1 MAILQWTLA
10 LLLGAVLLA
19 AFARRI
25 GVPSPSLLALGGVA
39 LALLPDGPRLSL
51 QPDLAL
57 ALFVAPVLLDA
68 AFDSSLR
75 DLRAYW
81 FPLTSLI
88 VVAVSVT
95 TVAVAIVARWLMPSM
110 SWPVAITL
118 GALVAPPD
126 AAAATA
132 VLKEV
137 RLPHRLVAILEGE
150 SLLNDATALL
160 IYRLAVGAALAQ
172 AGSSLGIASTLTL
185 VLAGSVAAGFILAFA
200 FGPIVQSFS
209 DVPSAIIM
217 QFIGAFGTWILAD
230 KLQLSGVLTI
240 VTFAIVLSRRSPLGM
255 SPAVRVPS
263 YAVWETVV
271 FLLNALAFVLVGLQ
285 IGPILLRIGP
295 EHRMQAFRFAEAV
308 LLTTILART
317 AWVLTYNRG
326 VWLANLTLGQPT
338 MGTITTPPLK
348 RSLVVSW
355 CGMRGIVTLA
365 AALALPDG
373 SNGTMAFPYRDLIV
387 LTAFTVVIGTLVI
400 QGLTLRPLLMLLG
413 LDDDEPTIDETKVG
427 RTEMLKAALASL
439 NNEDIA
445 ATSEVRREYAEL
457 LGRVDGSND
466 EGSRK
471 EREIDAAL
479 HARARIAARE
489 KLNQMRVSGLIG
501 DDTYQLLEAE
511 LDLVELEAQ
520 ARSRW

>member
-39 LALLPDGPRLSL
+39 LALLPNGPRLSL

-57 ALFVAPVLLDA
+57 ALFVAPVLLNA

-75 DLRAYW
+75 DLQTNW
-81 FPLTSLI
+81 IPLTSLI

-95 TVAVAIVARWLMPSM
+95 TVAVAIAARWMMPSM
-110 SWPVAITL
+110 SWSVAVTL

-137 RLPHRLVAILEGE
+137 RLPQRLVAILEGE
-150 SLLNDATALL
+150 SLLNDASALL
-160 IYRLAVGAALAQ
+160 IYRLAMGAAIAE
-172 AGSSLGIASTLTL
+172 AGSSLGIASTLAM
-185 VLAGSVAAGFILAFA
+185 VLAGSIAVGLLLGFA
-200 FGPIVQSFS
+200 FDPIVRRFS

-217 QFIGAFGTWILAD
+217 QFIGAFGTWIVAD
-230 KLQLSGVLTI
+230 RLQLSGVLTI
-240 VTFAIVLSRRSPLGM
+240 VTFAIVLSRRAPM
-255 SPAVRVPS
+255 RMAPAVRVSS

-271 FLLNALAFVLVGLQ
+271 FLLNALAFVMVGLQ
-285 IGPILLRIGP
+285 IGPILARIGP
-295 EHRMQAFRFAEAV
+295 VHRMPAFAFAGAI
-308 LLTTILART
+308 LLTAILARA
-317 AWVLTYNRG
+317 AWVMTYNRAL
-326 VWLANLTLGQPT
+326 WLINLILGQYAPS
-338 MGTITTPPLK
+338 TIAPPPLK
-348 RSLVVSW
+348 RSLVVAW

-373 SNGTMAFPYRDLIV
+373 ANGTAAFPYRDLIV

-413 LDDDEPTIDETKVG
+413 IDDEEPEIDETKVG
-427 RTEMLKAALASL
+427 RAEMLKAALESL
-439 NNEDIA
+439 SQDDESTA
-445 ATSEVRREYAEL
+445 GVRREYTEM
-457 LGRVDGSND
+457 LGRLDGSAD
-466 EGSRK
+466 EGSRQRRALDV
-471 EREIDAAL
+471 EL
-479 HARARIAARE
+479 HARARTAARE
-489 KLNQMRVSGLIG
+489 KLNELRLSGAIG
-501 DDTYQLLEAE
+501 DSAYQMLEAE